1 MATISGSSLA
11 DSIEGTEAS
20 DLITGEGGDDTVY
33 AAGGDDQVYAG
44 SDDSFYSDL
53 LDALV
58 GGSDLLY
65 GEDGNDVLG
74 GGSGEDT
81 LVGGAGNDTIFGGP
95 GADYI
100 YAMDRTDTGSDPNER
115 NVIWAGADDGADAI
129 DGSFGDDLIGG
140 GGGSDVILGNGGAD
154 TIYAGSGIDFVSIGS
169 TNPNNGTSTVF
180 LGSGD
185 DLLGSSHST
194 PVLVFNGEG
203 DDTVRGGSG
212 SDTLW
217 GGPGDDLLYAS
228 HSVYDNSE
236 DWIAYTSGS
245 GDDRLYF
252 FDPDLDKLDVSEFN
266 FSSKAEVLETISSIA
281 SGSITFEFDDTTS
294 LRIHGASDVI
304 DQLQE
309 AGDWIVL

>member
-20 DLITGEGGDDTVY
+20 DFITGEGGDDTVY

-95 GADYI
+95 DGDYI
-100 YAMDRTDTGSDPNER
+100 YAEQRTDFGSDPDVR
-115 NVIWAGADDGADAI
+115 NVIWAGADDGDDAI
-129 DGSFGDDLIGG
+129 DGSLGDDLIGG
-140 GGGSDVILGNGGAD
+140 GAGSDVINGYGGAD
-154 TIYAGSGIDFVSIGS
+154 TIYAGSGIDFITIGKDDI
-169 TNPNNGTSTVF
+169 NNEISTVF

-185 DLLGSSHST
+185 DVFSVFDSA
-194 PVLVFNGEG
+194 PALVFNGEG
-203 DDTVRGGSG
+203 NDTVRGGSG

-217 GGPGDDLLYAS
+217 GGPGDDLMYAS
-228 HSVYDNSE
+228 RNLADHSE

-245 GDDRLYF
+245 GNDRLYF

-266 FSSKAEVLETISSIA
+266 FSSKAEVLETISSVA